1 MFDSCMMRSI
11 NDAGDDGETEVGML
25 REYIWWKKEY
35 EEEYET
41 EIRRFFRFR
50 ERKMERS
57 MEIREDMKVAGE
69 SGRVRTPGEVKV
81 RR

>member
-25 REYIWWKKEY
+25 RGYIWWKKECEKECEKEY

-41 EIRRFFRFR
+41 EI
-50 ERKMERS
+50 
-57 MEIREDMKVAGE
+57 
-69 SGRVRTPGEVKV
+69 
-81 RR
+81 